1 MSRAALAACAAGLLA
16 MPAAA
21 QSLDVPITVPR
32 GDGQAAD
39 CATSYVA
46 GLDPNGDGFL
56 SVRSGPDS
64 GYRVIDEVHNG
75 DVVAVC
81 DRRGDWVGVF
91 YTGSNIGTGYRDEH
105 AARSGW
111 VHSDWLR
118 DLAG

>member
-1 MSRAALAACAAGLLA
+1 MPRAVAVACTAFLLA
-16 MPAAA
+16 TPAVA
-21 QSLDVPITVPR
+21 QGLDVPIAVPR

-46 GLDPNGDGFL
+46 GLDPDGDGFL
-56 SVRSGPDS
+56 SVRTGPDS
-64 GYRVIDEVHNG
+64 GYPKIDEVHNG

-111 VHSDWLR
+111 VHSNWLR